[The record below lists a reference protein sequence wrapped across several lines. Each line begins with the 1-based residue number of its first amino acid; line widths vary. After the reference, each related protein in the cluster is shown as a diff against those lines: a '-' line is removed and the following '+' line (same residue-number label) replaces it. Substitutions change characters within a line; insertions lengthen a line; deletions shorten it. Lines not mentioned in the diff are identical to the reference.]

1 VKPCCTVPPSPRQV
15 QERRTASPLSELSVR
30 ICNPLSRASQ
40 ITRAV
45 EPLSH
50 VSPPAQIGIWPAS
63 CTRCEPQAHEPPC
76 PPGLARLLQ
85 LSRAACAQICEQV
98 GSAPMIP
105 HQTHPHP
112 PLTRTSGYVN
122 MLPPRCSRQ
131 RDSLHPHSQPDRI
144 EHVTLPAIIIK
155 RTRHRPMYPDPDLTG
170 RRSETSHHHHAST
183 MRRDGTSSYATASPP
198 LRPQRPSPPT
208 SGCN

>member
-1 VKPCCTVPPSPRQV
+1 
-15 QERRTASPLSELSVR
+15 
-30 ICNPLSRASQ
+30 
-40 ITRAV
+40 
-45 EPLSH
+45 
-50 VSPPAQIGIWPAS
+50 
-63 CTRCEPQAHEPPC
+63 
-76 PPGLARLLQ
+76 
-85 LSRAACAQICEQV
+85 
-98 GSAPMIP
+98 MIP

-183 MRRDGTSSYATASPP
+183 MRRDGTSSCHRIATATTATAVSADKWLQLTGGWCDGPP
-198 LRPQRPSPPT
+198 GAIGPPSAE
-208 SGCN
+208 